1 MAIKYNRQSTNKYYG
16 AANAGYV
23 RTGSASDGLAKAL
36 ASASQSVAIGENLRI
51 NNKKDKAIEKIQAL
65 EASGKTLEV
74 IQGEILA
81 GKHPDLTGKYIDAT
95 TQFHSGKVKA
105 AEVIEQMTLAMESD
119 YDITKDNLND
129 FSQKFLPDMEGQD
142 SSFMAGFGS
151 FYNVWKNKADVAD
164 AAQRGELAS
173 AKKIDEVR
181 QVLSVIPNEDLDTRY
196 VEEWKSF
203 GTTLRTGDNTELTK
217 FYTNAE
223 LMEAIR
229 QDVASIIDTADSLED
244 IERAE
249 KIMSLNLGKGTNGQ
263 ELGSLNSRKNQN
275 TDVLKAALTAKKD
288 AVIQKERRDEQ
299 YNTSKATQ
307 AVWVEAFTPNE
318 DGTPKSALQIQ
329 DLLKRITVA
338 SKGDVGTIEA
348 FTQHFN
354 SDPKSRMIKDYK
366 GSQDFLLSISMG
378 EFDSHA
384 DMMKEMVKQGIP
396 DDLWDSAN
404 KRWDRYQT
412 EFETG
417 GLKPIYDTDHHYVNT
432 KNSIIKVVKEKYV
445 RSDDA
450 LGTAQAAE
458 ADVLRYINFE
468 IEEQELRWKAEGVE
482 VTSKMRKDFIT
493 EIETYATNTW
503 KGNDGDNFIEPVTE
517 DMQGVRMTNEF
528 DQIDK
533 EMEAADIKAQ
543 KENNET
549 VIFQRDAGDG
559 TLLDV
564 TLKDYVNEINENI
577 KKAGEQ
583 DFLLKPRIEGIIS
596 QDKFIEQIRDPK
608 FKKYISGILGSEF
621 NQDILSSMSED
632 DYTNILINLTTSLG
646 LMDGNEEENNA
657 NLNEIQ
663 ELLFSVYN
671 IEG

>member
-1 MAIKYNRQSTNKYYG
+1 MAIKYNRQATNKYYG

-65 EASGKTLEV
+65 EASGKTLEA

-95 TQFHSGKVKA
+95 TQFHSGKIKA
-105 AEVIEQMTLAMESD
+105 AEVIEQMTKAMETD

-129 FSQKFLPDMEGQD
+129 FSKQFLPDMEGQD

-151 FYNVWKNKADVAD
+151 FYNIWKNDADLKD
-164 AAQRGELAS
+164 AKERGELAS

-181 QVLSVIPNEDLDTRY
+181 QVLSVIPNEDLETRY

-203 GTTLRTGDNTELTK
+203 GTTLRTSDNKELTK

-288 AVIQKERRDEQ
+288 AVIQKTRRDED
-299 YNTSKATQ
+299 YNTAKATQ

-318 DGTPKSALQIQ
+318 DGTPKSSLQIQ
-329 DLLKRITVA
+329 DLLKRITIA
-338 SKGDVGTIEA
+338 SKGSVGTIEA
-348 FTQHFN
+348 FTTHFN

-378 EFDSHA
+378 EFDSHK
-384 DMMKEMVKQGIP
+384 DMMIAMVEEGIP
-396 DDLWDSAN
+396 DDLWAKAN
-404 KRWDRYQT
+404 ARWDRYQKSSAD
-412 EFETG
+412 G
-417 GLKPIYDTDHHYVNT
+417 AIPPIYDTDHHYVNT
-432 KNSIIKVVKEKYV
+432 KDIILKTVAENYTI
-445 RSDDA
+445 SDD
-450 LGTAQAAE
+450 GTGTKQAAQS
-458 ADVLRYINFE
+458 DVLRYVNFE
-468 IEEQELRWKAEGVE
+468 IEEQEARWEAEGLD
-482 VTSKMRKDFIT
+482 VTPKMRKDFIL
-493 EIETYATNTW
+493 EVQDYVNKTW
-503 KGNDGDNFIEPVTE
+503 TGNDEDKFKAPETLTMEDERARIIEEERLEAEEIAKQEKQEETNNTVVFQRGGEPVTLK
-517 DMQGVRMTNEF
+517 QFSNEIVENLNN
-528 DQIDK
+528 IDAPK
-533 EMEAADIKAQ
+533 LI
-543 KENNET
+543 ET
-549 VIFQRDAGDG
+549 VIG
-559 TLLDV
+559 
-564 TLKDYVNEINENI
+564 
-577 KKAGEQ
+577 
-583 DFLLKPRIEGIIS
+583 GII
-596 QDKFIEQIRDPK
+596 DEDRKFELQTQPK
-608 FKKYISGILGSEF
+608 IKKYINEVLGAEFDADILGALSDEDF
-621 NQDILSSMSED
+621 DLITETITKKLNLPFSDDNTENLDMIQD
-632 DYTNILINLTTSLG
+632 LIFSLYNL
-646 LMDGNEEENNA
+646 
-657 NLNEIQ
+657 
-663 ELLFSVYN
+663 
-671 IEG
+671 EG

>member
-1 MAIKYNRQSTNKYYG
+1 MAIKYNRQATNKYYG

-36 ASASQSVAIGENLRI
+36 ASSSQSVAIGESLRI
-51 NNKKDKAIEKIQAL
+51 DRKKDKAIEKIQAL

-129 FSQKFLPDMEGQD
+129 FSKKFLPDMEGQD

-275 TDVLKAALTAKKD
+275 TDVLKASLTAKKD

-299 YNTSKATQ
+299 YNTAKATQ

-318 DGTPKSALQIQ
+318 DGTPKSTLQLQELQKKLAI
-329 DLLKRITVA
+329 A
-338 SKGDVGTIEA
+338 SKGNAGDMDA
-348 FTQHFN
+348 FTQYFN
-354 SDPKSRMIKDYK
+354 SDPESRQIQDYK

-378 EFDSHA
+378 EFSSHQELMKA
-384 DMMKEMVKQGIP
+384 FVEQNMPHDM
-396 DDLWDSAN
+396 WDKAN
-404 KRWDRYQT
+404 TRWDRFQKSYND
-412 EFETG
+412 G
-417 GLKPIYDTDHHYVNT
+417 AIAPIYDTDHHYVNT
-432 KNSIIKVVKEKYV
+432 KDIILKTVAENYTV
-445 RSDDA
+445 SDD
-450 LGTAQAAE
+450 GTGTKQAAQS
-458 ADVLRYINFE
+458 DVLRYVNTE
-468 IEEQELRWKAEGVE
+468 IEEQEIRWEAEGLDV
-482 VTSKMRKDFIT
+482 SPKMRKDFIL
-493 EIETYATNTW
+493 EVQDYVNKTW
-503 KGNDGDNFIEPVTE
+503 TGNDEDKFKAPETLTMEDERARIIEEERLEAEEIAKQEKQEETNNTVVFQRGGEPVTLK
-517 DMQGVRMTNEF
+517 QFSNEIVENLNN
-528 DQIDK
+528 IDAPK
-533 EMEAADIKAQ
+533 LI
-543 KENNET
+543 ET
-549 VIFQRDAGDG
+549 VIG
-559 TLLDV
+559 
-564 TLKDYVNEINENI
+564 
-577 KKAGEQ
+577 
-583 DFLLKPRIEGIIS
+583 GII
-596 QDKFIEQIRDPK
+596 DEDRKFELQTQPK
-608 FKKYISGILGSEF
+608 IKKYINEVLGAEFDADILGALSDDDFDLITETITKKLNLPF
-621 NQDILSSMSED
+621 SDDNTENLDMIQD
-632 DYTNILINLTTSLG
+632 LIFSLYNL
-646 LMDGNEEENNA
+646 
-657 NLNEIQ
+657 
-663 ELLFSVYN
+663 
-671 IEG
+671 EG

>member
-1 MAIKYNRQSTNKYYG
+1 MAIKYNRQATNKYYG

-105 AEVIEQMTLAMESD
+105 AEVIEEMTKAMETD

-129 FSQKFLPDMEGQD
+129 FSKKFLPDMEGQD

-263 ELGSLNSRKNQN
+263 DLGSLNSRKNQN

-299 YNTSKATQ
+299 YNTAKATQ

-318 DGTPKSALQIQ
+318 DGTPKSTLQLQELQKKLAI
-329 DLLKRITVA
+329 A
-338 SKGDVGTIEA
+338 SKGNAGDMDA
-348 FTQHFN
+348 FTQYFN
-354 SDPKSRMIKDYK
+354 SDPESRQIQDYK

-378 EFDSHA
+378 EFSSHQELMKA
-384 DMMKEMVKQGIP
+384 FVEQNMPHDM
-396 DDLWDSAN
+396 WDKAN
-404 KRWDRYQT
+404 TRWDRFQKSYND
-412 EFETG
+412 G
-417 GLKPIYDTDHHYVNT
+417 AIAPIYDTDHHYVNT
-432 KNSIIKVVKEKYV
+432 KDIILKTVAENYTV
-445 RSDDA
+445 SDD
-450 LGTAQAAE
+450 GTGTKQAAQS
-458 ADVLRYINFE
+458 DVLRYVNTE
-468 IEEQELRWKAEGVE
+468 IEEQEIRWEAEGLDV
-482 VTSKMRKDFIT
+482 SPKMRKDFIL
-493 EIETYATNTW
+493 EVQDYVNKTW
-503 KGNDGDNFIEPVTE
+503 TGNDEDKFKAPETLTMEDERARIIEEERLEAEEIAKQEKQEETNNTVVFQRGGEPVTLK
-517 DMQGVRMTNEF
+517 QFSNEIVENLNN
-528 DQIDK
+528 IDAPK
-533 EMEAADIKAQ
+533 LI
-543 KENNET
+543 ET
-549 VIFQRDAGDG
+549 VIG
-559 TLLDV
+559 
-564 TLKDYVNEINENI
+564 
-577 KKAGEQ
+577 
-583 DFLLKPRIEGIIS
+583 GII
-596 QDKFIEQIRDPK
+596 DEDRKFELQTQPK
-608 FKKYISGILGSEF
+608 IKKYINEVLGAEF
-621 NQDILSSMSED
+621 DADILSALSDDDFDLISETITKKLNLPFSD
-632 DYTNILINLTTSLG
+632 DNTENLDMIQDLIFSLYNL
-646 LMDGNEEENNA
+646 
-657 NLNEIQ
+657 
-663 ELLFSVYN
+663 
-671 IEG
+671 EG